1 MITNCHTKIICI
13 KTQHYERIEFPQTH
27 CHTKIICI
35 KTQPQ
40 IDYPSLVQ
48 NCHTKIICIKTQQVQ
63 GHDYIQN
70 TVTQRSFACV
80 LKVLNCQ
87 RTIEVYHILVAGR
100 HSPDRVFKSH
110 NDIVLEVDALDGTIF
125 RAIVGKTK
133 GENPK
138 PKLRTFYRTNKPYE
152 SEDLD

>member
-1 MITNCHTKIICI
+1 MPDEPHNIPLEKG
-13 KTQHYERIEFPQTH
+13 
-27 CHTKIICI
+27 
-35 KTQPQ
+35 
-40 IDYPSLVQ
+40 DVDMLPSL
-48 NCHTKIICIKTQQVQ
+48 
-63 GHDYIQN
+63 
-70 TVTQRSFACV
+70 
-80 LKVLNCQ
+80 
-87 RTIEVYHILVAGR
+87 R

-138 PKLRTFYRTNKPYE
+138 PKLRTFYRTNKPYK